1 MRPHIPLSRRHQ
13 RTASHIQSCPECA
26 SAVRRERQ
34 YLERL
39 RDAPIPPASDDLTA
53 RLLARTQELAARQPA
68 PAPHHQPARA
78 VVRALAMTAGGT
90 VAAAGVLAAGAFTVA
105 GDPLQ
110 ADGAEAGA
118 TLSQVSAQT
127 PADGRTLSED
137 RLSGL
142 RSEGWVCP
150 ELEAMGFH
158 LESAKAVVLEG
169 GPAVE
174 LKLSDG
180 THYATI
186 TERHYPGGDTEAE
199 PGSGLPGPPLQILAS
214 SPWSARYRTE
224 GRTFTVVSDLPPE
237 QADDAVPILQRLSEQ
252 AGEGVA
258 AEVLEEPRAHD
269 SEPVAQ
275 RLQRGVNK
283 IVALFTQ

>member
-1 MRPHIPLSRRHQ
+1 MRPQFPLGRTHQ
-13 RTASHIQSCPECA
+13 RTASHLQSCPECA

-53 RLLARTQELAARQPA
+53 RLLARTQDLAAQPPVTVPHRPA
-68 PAPHHQPARA
+68 PRA
-78 VVRALAMTAGGT
+78 AVRVLALTAGGT
-90 VAAAGVLAAGAFTVA
+90 VAAAGVLAAGAFAVA
-105 GDPLQ
+105 GEPLP
-110 ADGAEAGA
+110 AEAA
-118 TLSQVSAQT
+118 TASTLAQISAQT
-127 PADGRTLSED
+127 PADGRTLSAE

-158 LESAKAVVLEG
+158 LESAKAMVLEG
-169 GPAVE
+169 RPAVE

-180 THYATI
+180 THYATV
-186 TERHYPGGDTEAE
+186 TERHNPAAGTPGD
-199 PGSGLPGPPLQILAS
+199 PGAGQPGPPLQILGS
-214 SPWSARYRTE
+214 SPWSATYRTQ
-224 GRTFTVVSDLPPE
+224 GRTFTYVSNLPAE
-237 QADDAVPILQRLSEQ
+237 QADDAVPILRRLSEQ
-252 AGEGVA
+252 VGEGIS
-258 AEVLEEPRAHD
+258 AELLQEHQARDPESVEA
-269 SEPVAQ
+269 

>member
-1 MRPHIPLSRRHQ
+1 MRPQFPLGRPHQ

-53 RLLARTQELAARQPA
+53 RLLARTRELAAQPPVTA
-68 PAPHHQPARA
+68 PQHQAPRA
-78 VVRALAMTAGGT
+78 AVRVLALAAGST
-90 VAAAGVLAAGAFTVA
+90 VAAAGVLAAGAFAVA
-105 GDPLQ
+105 GDPVP
-110 ADGAEAGA
+110 AGA
-118 TLSQVSAQT
+118 ATAAALSQVSAQT
-127 PADGRTLSED
+127 PADGRTLSAEQ
-137 RLSGL
+137 LSGL

-158 LESAKAVVLEG
+158 LESAKAMVLEG
-169 GPAVE
+169 RPAVE

-180 THYATI
+180 AHYATVI
-186 TERHYPGGDTEAE
+186 EWHGPGVGPAAD
-199 PGSGLPGPPLQILAS
+199 PGARQAGPPLQILAS
-214 SPWSARYRTE
+214 SPWSATYRAP
-224 GRTFTVVSDLPPE
+224 GRTFTYVSDLPAE
-237 QADDAVPILQRLSEQ
+237 QADDAVPILRRLSEQ
-252 AGEGVA
+252 AGEGVT
-258 AEVLEEPRAHD
+258 AEVLEEPPAP
-269 SEPVAQ
+269 EPEAVGA